1 MIDRCNIGM
10 RQARDDFS
18 ILSLFFF
25 NYVIEEEPFPCLPL
39 DYELCRPLS
48 YWAVLPEAK
57 NPHRGTML
65 MSDFTD
71 RELTL
76 IKQWEIHFQRKEAAW
91 RDKTTLRTRLTARW
105 CARGRMHQRWPVHT
119 HERTDMCVQTLM
131 SETGLSLW
139 KYKTS
144 CCSFTGRTLQHG
156 AVWAAD
162 WELACLLSSRRV
174 TDKVEG

>member
-25 NYVIEEEPFPCLPL
+25 NYVTEEEPFPCLPL

-91 RDKTTLRTRLTARW
+91 RDKTTLRTRLTRHGDAHEAGCTRDGLFTHMSAQICVYKHW
-105 CARGRMHQRWPVHT
+105 CQKLDCLFESTKRPVAVSRG
-119 HERTDMCVQTLM
+119 
-131 SETGLSLW
+131 
-139 KYKTS
+139 
-144 CCSFTGRTLQHG
+144 
-156 AVWAAD
+156 
-162 WELACLLSSRRV
+162 ELCNMGPYEQLIGSWHAFFLA
-174 TDKVEG
+174 GG

>member
-91 RDKTTLRTRLTARW
+91 RDKTTLRTRLTRHGDAHEAGCTRD
-105 CARGRMHQRWPVHT
+105 GLFT
-119 HERTDMCVQTLM
+119 HMSAQICV
-131 SETGLSLW
+131 
-139 KYKTS
+139 YK
-144 CCSFTGRTLQHG
+144 H
-156 AVWAAD
+156 
-162 WELACLLSSRRV
+162 
-174 TDKVEG
+174 